1 MIFRFHCWN
10 KEGTNRKKFQVDFYT
25 TSSTEREYEM
35 QWGKYPLRSFRSFLC
50 VREPF
55 FLCHPN
61 CLHFCVNCIS
71 VLLCSSG
78 QKKKWVH
85 REKLYEK
92 NWCNKIVWRL
102 FAGVYYV
109 LFRGLCKNGFYDRK
123 GLVGCSQMGTTILN
137 WRNSEIC
144 KCICIGY
151 GVFVEKWPWFGL
163 FVDGFN
169 IFPIFWLTEI

>member
-1 MIFRFHCWN
+1 MKKIGIIKLF
-10 KEGTNRKKFQVDFYT
+10 EGFLLVYITYSFVGYVRKKY
-25 TSSTEREYEM
+25 
-35 QWGKYPLRSFRSFLC
+35 
-50 VREPF
+50 
-55 FLCHPN
+55 
-61 CLHFCVNCIS
+61 
-71 VLLCSSG
+71 
-78 QKKKWVH
+78 
-85 REKLYEK
+85 
-92 NWCNKIVWRL
+92 
-102 FAGVYYV
+102 
-109 LFRGLCKNGFYDRK
+109 GFYDRK